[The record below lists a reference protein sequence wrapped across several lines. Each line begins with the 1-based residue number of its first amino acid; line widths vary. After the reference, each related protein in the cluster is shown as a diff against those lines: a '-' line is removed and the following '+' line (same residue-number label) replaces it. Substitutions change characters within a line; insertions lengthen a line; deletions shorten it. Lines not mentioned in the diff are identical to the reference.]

1 MAKLERHKSALLIDG
16 HNFLFRGF
24 YGVPPEA
31 KRRDGTPINAVYGF
45 FALLRQVANEIQPT
59 HVAIAFDS
67 ETSCESKKAKNQDYK
82 ANRPEIDVS
91 IFQQLSIIKRCLDLM
106 EIKWIE
112 HEQYE
117 ADDIIGTLA
126 RRFAGTESYSHIV
139 SNDHD
144 FMQLVSKRI
153 FVVRGRHG
161 KSTVFDEEAV
171 LNRFG
176 VKPSQYLDYLALVG
190 DNADN
195 IHGIRGV
202 GPKIAISLL
211 RRHGTVSQA
220 LKSLHLEPSNIKD
233 RLNDKGKFLK
243 NQKEF
248 LKIRTNLSVPKR
260 FRKRDFEFN
269 SEKLADRMGIFL
281 DENWDRLNRQ

>member
-1 MAKLERHKSALLIDG
+1 MTKTRYKNALLIDG

-67 ETSCESKKAKNQDYK
+67 ETSCESKKAENPDYK

-91 IFQQLSIIKRCLDLM
+91 IFQQLPVIKRCLDLM
-106 EIKWIE
+106 EIRWIE
-112 HEQYE
+112 HKRYE

-126 RRFAGTESYSHIV
+126 RRFAGAESHSHIV

-144 FMQLVSKRI
+144 FMQLVSKRV
-153 FVVRGRHG
+153 FVIRGHHG
-161 KSTVFDEEAV
+161 KSAVFDEEAV

-190 DNADN
+190 DSTDN
-195 IHGIRGV
+195 VRGIRGV
-202 GPKIAISLL
+202 GPKIASSLL
-211 RRHGTVSQA
+211 QRHGTALRA
-220 LKSLHLEPSNIKD
+220 LKFLHQEPSSIKD
-233 RLNDKGKFLK
+233 KLSDKGEFLRS
-243 NQKEF
+243 QKEF
-248 LKIRTNLSVPKR
+248 LKIRTDLSIPRK
-260 FRKRDFEFN
+260 FSKRDFEFD

-281 DENWDRLNRQ
+281 DENWDRLNQQ